1 MIFGRQE
8 GFFNLATRSWGLVGA
23 HVDKITSPV
32 GTKPVRGQEVRFQL
46 VFDNKCRARAHKHA
60 RAAVVRALKRIA
72 QVGDIQVVNWL
83 ITVSITDSCFV
94 VRDLAV
100 EAALDLFSGPSS
112 QLMRVWD
119 AFPAA
124 RNREFLILQ
133 NGFLP

>member
-1 MIFGRQE
+1 MGFNYRGHPVRVIAIE
-8 GFFNLATRSWGLVGA
+8 GSASIA
-23 HVDKITSPV
+23 HRGDERVLRFVRVCADDVDKHV
-32 GTKPVRGQEVRFQL
+32 
-46 VFDNKCRARAHKHA
+46 